1 MQKLKLNE
9 EEKQVMHILW
19 QMDKATLEQLHQE
32 LPDPKI
38 ALPRLRSL
46 FKELTSRGVVVSK
59 TIGQQEIYLPNIEL
73 TKAEEQIMQVLW
85 RLKRAFVKDVI
96 KELPEPKPAYNTVS
110 TIIRILQ
117 DKGFVGHKAFGK
129 THEYFALIEKSKYS
143 NYFLKN
149 FMGKYFNGSFEKL
162 VSFFVKQN
170 DVDVRDFEELMKHL
184 GDSEE
189 ISS

>member
-1 MQKLKLNE
+1 MQKLKLND
-9 EEKQVMHILW
+9 EEKQVMHVLW
-19 QMDKATLEQLHQE
+19 RVDKATHEQIHQS
-32 LPDPKI
+32 LPDPKL
-38 ALPRLRSL
+38 ALPRIRSI
-46 FKELTSRGVVVSK
+46 FKDLCARGVVVSK
-59 TIGQQEIYLPNIEL
+59 MSGQQEIFFPNIEL

-129 THEYFALIEKSKYS
+129 THEYFPLIEKSKYS

-149 FMGKYFNGSFEKL
+149 FMGKYFGGSFEKL

-170 DVDVRDFEELMKHL
+170 DLDVREFEELMKHL

>member
-9 EEKQVMHILW
+9 EEKQVMHVLW

-46 FKELTSRGVVVSK
+46 FKELISRGVVVSK

-96 KELPEPKPAYNTVS
+96 KELSEPKPAYNTVS

-129 THEYFALIEKSKYS
+129 THEYFPLIEKSKYS